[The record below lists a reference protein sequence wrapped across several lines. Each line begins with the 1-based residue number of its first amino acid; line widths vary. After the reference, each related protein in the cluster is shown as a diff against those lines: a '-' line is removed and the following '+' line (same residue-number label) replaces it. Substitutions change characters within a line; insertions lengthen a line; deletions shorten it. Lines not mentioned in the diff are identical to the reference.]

1 MENKTTLE
9 NQTPAPQEAIYK
21 DKAMWVGTFLGGP
34 LVTGYLVAKNYK
46 VFGEREKI
54 WKTWVVAIAALFLI
68 FAIAFYAP
76 YVDRMPNTVFVLVYT
91 GIAYL
96 VVRIWQGAKI
106 DAHIRAGGKIHS
118 WYRVIAVSIIGA
130 LISFILL
137 FAFAYFSDTT
147 TIKPFGKL
155 KHEILF
161 DKNNITENEVDK
173 IGEAFVQTNFF
184 DNEQQ
189 KFVDAKKVGND
200 YEIAVYCN
208 NSIKT
213 DAEAVGYFADLR
225 GEMQKMFPD
234 RKIIFNLV
242 VSTPDNIVKRL
253 E

>member
-1 MENKTTLE
+1 MENKSTLE
-9 NQTPAPQEAIYK
+9 NQTPAAQAIYK
-21 DKAMWVGTFLGGP
+21 DKAVWVGTFLGGP

-46 VFGEREKI
+46 VFGEKDKI

-76 YVDRMPNTVFVLVYT
+76 YVDRMPNTFFVLLYT

-130 LISFILL
+130 LLSVIPLV
-137 FAFAYFSDTT
+137 AFTYFSDTT
-147 TIKPFGKL
+147 TIKPFGNL

-161 DKNNITENEVDK
+161 DKSNITENEVDK
-173 IGEAFVQTNFF
+173 IGEAFVRTNFF

-200 YEIAVYCN
+200 YEIAIYC
-208 NSIKT
+208 SSLIKN
-213 DAEAVGYFADLR
+213 DAEAVRYFADLR
-225 GEMQKMFPD
+225 EEMQKMFPD

-242 VSTPDNIVKRL
+242 INTPDNIFKRL